1 MLLLLLLLGDK
12 KAKVQFEI
20 ELTSV
25 EKDGNFDFQELTEFL
40 QQLNYIHNRAIRLT
54 QQEYQGREF
63 DEADILDYHKLN
75 IEQITKNS
83 PLKLLISFTID
94 VDYLVPYISILKIFF
109 KLCKKYGAT
118 TNHLENTL
126 NSIRNTLFS
135 ALMKYNVLKISSNNE
150 INEDSFYSKLMRLMD
165 DEKFRKAY
173 NSFCKT
179 GITISKFISITTYF
193 ENENIVD
200 DDFLH

>member
-20 ELTSV
+20 ELVSE

-40 QQLNYIHNRAIRLT
+40 QQLNYVHNRAIRLT
-54 QQEYQGREF
+54 QQEYQGRLFE
-63 DEADILDYHKLN
+63 EADILDYHKLN
-75 IEQITKNS
+75 IEQITQNS

-94 VDYLVPYISILKIFF
+94 VDYLVPYIATLKIFF

-126 NSIRNTLFS
+126 NSIRNTLLS
-135 ALMKYNVLKISSNNE
+135 TLRKYNVLNISSNSE

-165 DEKFRKAY
+165 EEKFRKSY

-179 GITISKFISITTYF
+179 GITISKFISITKLLNF
-193 ENENIVD
+193 DEVEDN
-200 DDFLH
+200 DFL